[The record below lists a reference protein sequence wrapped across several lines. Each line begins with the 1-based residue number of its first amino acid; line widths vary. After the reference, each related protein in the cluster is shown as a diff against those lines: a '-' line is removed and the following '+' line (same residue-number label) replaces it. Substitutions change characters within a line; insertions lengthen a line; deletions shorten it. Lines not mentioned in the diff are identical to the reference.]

1 MTALRSEEP
10 CKEGRRDEGASEAK
24 SARQKGGTTVIYF
37 WAFVVGGLICA
48 VMQWIYLKFPRLTP
62 GHLLVGLTVVGA
74 IVNGFGLYDRLV
86 EFAGAGAL
94 LPVSGF
100 GASITRGVMEEM
112 QRLGWEGVLTG
123 TLELV
128 GLGIAAGVLFSTL
141 AALASAPRD

>member
-1 MTALRSEEP
+1 M
-10 CKEGRRDEGASEAK
+10 
-24 SARQKGGTTVIYF
+24 IYF

-48 VMQWIYLKFPRLTP
+48 LMEYISLKFQQLTP
-62 GHLLVGLTVVGA
+62 GHLLVGLTVTGA

-100 GASITRGVMEEM
+100 GAAITRGVMEEM
-112 QRLGWEGVLTG
+112 RRLGWEGLLTG

-128 GLGIAAGVLFSTL
+128 GLGIAAGVLFSTV
-141 AALASAPRD
+141 AALVSAPRG